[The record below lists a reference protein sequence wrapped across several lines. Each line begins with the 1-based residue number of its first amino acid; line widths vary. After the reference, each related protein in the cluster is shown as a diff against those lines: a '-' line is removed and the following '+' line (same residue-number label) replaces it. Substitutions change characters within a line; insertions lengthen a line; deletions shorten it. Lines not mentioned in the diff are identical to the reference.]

1 VAGRDTLEN
10 LDGLMPLGRDERPR
24 AQRHLDAALDHRR
37 PLRHTHLDERHRP
50 SGRRRNLEPEADPT
64 GSPEKERTVPTA
76 AVVAEGTQS
85 IGAGAAEAVTTFD
98 P

>member
-1 VAGRDTLEN
+1 MSGRAPSATST
-10 LDGLMPLGRDERPR
+10 
-24 AQRHLDAALDHRR
+24 QHLTIGARSATR
-37 PLRHTHLDERHRP
+37 T
-50 SGRRRNLEPEADPT
+50 STSGTGRRRNLEPEADPT